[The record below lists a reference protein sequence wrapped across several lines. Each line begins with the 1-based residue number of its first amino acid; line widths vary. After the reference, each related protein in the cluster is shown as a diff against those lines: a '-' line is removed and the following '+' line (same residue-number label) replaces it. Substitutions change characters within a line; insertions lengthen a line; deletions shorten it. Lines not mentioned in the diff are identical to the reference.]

1 MPSQPLYL
9 AIDQGGQSSRVAVFT
24 AQGELLASESAP
36 CATRQY
42 QPEHSSHPH
51 ASYPHIEQDPLEI
64 LGGIRQCL
72 ARIAGQLGEKVAQI
86 RAAGFAG
93 QGSSLLCWDRLTGE
107 ALSPVLSWQD
117 IRGEPYLAASG
128 LSHQQVQALTGLRL
142 SPHYGAS
149 KMRWCQEHIP
159 AVAAARAE
167 GRLCM
172 GPIFSYLLWHL
183 ADGAEG
189 VDPGHA
195 QRTLL
200 WNLHRQD
207 WDETLLAS
215 FALDAACLPPCKQ
228 HNSHFGDISLAG
240 QRIPIVAAARD
251 QGASL
256 FALGQPDACYI
267 NMGTG
272 AFIQRLSPRLV
283 APEGLLV
290 SPLWLPQSPVTKMAT
305 AADVEIEVASPTCY
319 LDAAQLACPTN
330 TYAWEATVNGAA
342 AAIPFVEQQAGIKV
356 DPQSIQRALA
366 LNPGADCYL
375 LNAVGG
381 LSAPYWRTDVEPR
394 FGEGATTGDE
404 KLLAWLESVV
414 FQLVVN
420 LRLMEALGATDKVWI
435 SGGLSQADALCQR
448 IADLS
453 GARVQRQE
461 NPDATAQGIAC
472 LAAAM
477 PASWR
482 ARAEGECF
490 YPQQNQGL
498 SDRFARWQAALQVW
512 LAA

>member
-1 MPSQPLYL
+1 MSSKTLYL

-42 QPEHSSHPH
+42 QPGYSG
-51 ASYPHIEQDPLEI
+51 YTHIEQDPLEI
-64 LGGIRQCL
+64 LDGIRQCL
-72 ARIAGQLGEKVAQI
+72 ARIAGRLGEKVTQI

-93 QGSSLLCWDRLTGE
+93 QGSSLLCWDKHTGE

-159 AVAAARAE
+159 AAAAARAE

-183 ADGAEG
+183 AGGAAG

-200 WNLHRQD
+200 WNLHTQD
-207 WDETLLAS
+207 WDEALLAS
-215 FALDAACLPPCKQ
+215 FGVEAACLPPCKH
-228 HNSHFGDISLAG
+228 HNSHFGDIALG
-240 QRIPIVAAARD
+240 EHKIPILAAGRD

-256 FALGQPDACYI
+256 FALGRPDAGTCYI
-267 NMGTG
+267 NIGTG
-272 AFIQRLSPRLV
+272 AFIQRLSPRLL

-290 SPLWLPQSPVTKMAT
+290 SPLWLPQSPVTKMAI

-319 LDAAQLACPTN
+319 LDAAQLVCPTN

-342 AAIPFVEQQAGIKV
+342 AAIPYVEQQAGIQV

-381 LSAPYWRTDVEPR
+381 LSAPYWRTDLQPR
-394 FGEGATTGDE
+394 FGEGAATGDE

-420 LRLMEALGATDKVWI
+420 LRLMEALGTTDRI
-435 SGGLSQADALCQR
+435 LLSGGLSQADALCQR

-453 GARVQRQE
+453 GALVQRQE

-477 PASWR
+477 PASLR
-482 ARAEGECF
+482 ARAGGECF
-490 YPQQNQGL
+490 YPRQNPGL
-498 SDRFARWQAALQVW
+498 SHRFARWQAALQVW